1 MIHCP
6 AGTREDAHNAHKK
19 TTSKR
24 KKNATLIAKKSRAK
38 KMQATL
44 TVNPRCKNIV
54 QLPLRIVQVC
64 LHVLVC

>member
-1 MIHCP
+1 MVHCP

-24 KKNATLIAKKSRAK
+24 KKTQHWLQKNQEQKT
-38 KMQATL
+38 QATL

-54 QLPLRIVQVC
+54 QVPLRIVQVC